1 MRTKKKILLTLGHVF
16 SSMALLAALFNLF
29 VKKNVIHS
37 LMIIAIAA
45 SVFMLLL
52 NDIIFQKGLMEDY
65 YDEMKQRL
73 RLEALPF
80 LIDQRIEDLVLPENI
95 KLEIHE
101 MIFNEYHKIK
111 EIKEIKEKNP

>member
-1 MRTKKKILLTLGHVF
+1 MKTKKKIFLTLGHVF
-16 SSMALLAALFNLF
+16 SSMALLAALFNLYF
-29 VKKNVIHS
+29 KNNVIHS
-37 LMIIAIAA
+37 LVTIAIVA
-45 SVFMLLL
+45 SIFMLIL

-80 LIDQRIEDLVLPENI
+80 LIDQRIEDLDIPENI

-101 MIFNEYHKIK
+101 IIFNEYHKMK